1 MDFLL
6 FGHIIT
12 LFSSDNKAAFTLERF
27 FCFYDSADGS
37 LPYVAVCHFHRQAG
51 NNLESGELRGNMR
64 VALLDERRKTLDLI
78 FTFFQNAFSFRS
90 RKVVVSFPP
99 PEKRIFSAD
108 IKGERLYG
116 FEVIDF
122 GYSSCR

>member
-1 MDFLL
+1 MKNVKISKRQWYQERLVP
-6 FGHIIT
+6 
-12 LFSSDNKAAFTLERF
+12 DNTQKTTA
-27 FCFYDSADGS
+27 ADGS
-37 LPYVAVCHFHRQAG
+37 LPYAAVCYFHRQAG
-51 NNLESGELRGNMR
+51 HHLESGDVRGNMR
-64 VALLDERRKTLDLI
+64 VVLSDERRKTLDLI

-116 FEVIDF
+116 FEVMDF
-122 GYSSCR
+122 GYCSCR